1 MGVSRFLAE
10 GGGVAKAF
18 SLGVTGAEAEVT
30 IPLGRFLSTV
40 GEFAGGEDVLTSPSH
55 CGTAFRWIESCLF
68 ASVAGALWVVWYS
81 VECEGDGGTTNPFAR
96 FGIGGGRGRGTR
108 GRGACICM
116 LLSDVPLPLL
126 LRFPCERCFFTCD
139 GVRVTLETNVCER
152 WICAPP
158 ESATACPAEDGGGK
172 WFSCSVEGPRPSLET
187 IRPKRPFGFSFGTGV
202 CERGGDGGGPSAKKS
217 MSSRVLAEVAIGAGA
232 LGVIGTFS
240 PRSSSPSIT
249 SSSSRDSRLR
259 ARPFWGRFRLGV
271 PRLVST
277 IRLDCLRSSEDTG
290 VALVTEILRFRPE
303 PLELEPPAPN
313 KTPEKLL
320 FRLRERVG
328 VGGTGSGIS
337 SRSRMKDLGSDLEL
351 AADRRVGLGGLL
363 PSAADGG
370 FAPARRTFCLLY
382 TCGTEGKNAHGG

>member
-10 GGGVAKAF
+10 GGGVAKVF
-18 SLGVTGAEAEVT
+18 SLGETGTEDDVVT

-40 GEFAGGEDVLTSPSH
+40 GEFAGGEVVLTSPSH
-55 CGTAFRWIESCLF
+55 CGTAFRWIDNCLF
-68 ASVAGALWVVWYS
+68 PSVAGALWVVWYS
-81 VECEGDGGTTNPFAR
+81 VECEGDGGGIPDPFAR

-108 GRGACICM
+108 GRGACM

-152 WICAPP
+152 WICPPP
-158 ESATACPAEDGGGK
+158 ESATACPADDGGV
-172 WFSCSVEGPRPSLET
+172 WFSCSVEVPRPSLET

-202 CERGGDGGGPSAKKS
+202 CERGGEGGGSGGPSAKKS
-217 MSSRVLAEVAIGAGA
+217 MRSRVLAEVPTTGTGA

-240 PRSSSPSIT
+240 TGSSSPSIT

-259 ARPFWGRFRLGV
+259 ARPFWGRFRLGIPMV
-271 PRLVST
+271 VST
-277 IRLDCLRSSEDTG
+277 VRLDCLRSSEDTG
-290 VALVTEILRFRPE
+290 AELVIEILRFRPE
-303 PLELEPPAPN
+303 PLELEPPLPN
-313 KTPEKLL
+313 KTPEKLP

-337 SRSRMKDLGSDLEL
+337 SRSRLKDLGSDLEL
-351 AADRRVGLGGLL
+351 AADRRVGLG
-363 PSAADGG
+363 
-370 FAPARRTFCLLY
+370 
-382 TCGTEGKNAHGG
+382 